1 MNVALELSKLE
12 TTESNIWQSYDPVL
26 LTGVILPQYLKQVDS
41 SSSSSS
47 SSSSI
52 RSSISISSSS
62 SSSSSCNN
70 FIRGPSRQHS
80 QRIRGL
86 IDISNIDVSD
96 QRYHKELK
104 RHKLSSSNE
113 QTTNLVTDA
122 AEKDVAVAKK
132 ELFTYYLKDKN
143 NENSKLSKKR
153 WISLFKM
160 LTDHL
165 TTHNQDV
172 HTLIDK
178 IHANSNNDML
188 GETISD
194 FFLD

>member
-47 SSSSI
+47 II

-70 FIRGPSRQHS
+70 FIRSPSRQHS

-96 QRYHKELK
+96 QRSHKELK

-113 QTTNLVTDA
+113 QTTNLVTVA

-165 TTHNQDV
+165 TTHNQDF

-188 GETISD
+188 GVTISE

>member
-47 SSSSI
+47 I
-52 RSSISISSSS
+52 SSS

-70 FIRGPSRQHS
+70 FIRSPSRQHS

-96 QRYHKELK
+96 QRSHKELK

-188 GETISD
+188 GETISE

>member
-26 LTGVILPQYLKQVDS
+26 LTGVILPQYLKQVD
-41 SSSSSS
+41 SSSS

-96 QRYHKELK
+96 QRSHKKLK

-113 QTTNLVTDA
+113 QKTNLVTDA

-132 ELFTYYLKDKN
+132 ELFTYYLKEKN

-178 IHANSNNDML
+178 VHANSNNDML

>member
-26 LTGVILPQYLKQVDS
+26 LTGVILPQYLKQVD
-41 SSSSSS
+41 SSSS

-96 QRYHKELK
+96 QRSHKKLK

-113 QTTNLVTDA
+113 QKTNLVTDA

-178 IHANSNNDML
+178 VHANSNNDML